1 MSNEVINAAVDAPV
15 PNAVGAL
22 GTDALPTSTPEY
34 APATQ
39 SFVENVAEEAVDTR
53 HKIQDIGHKAH
64 ETRERG
70 EEDLFQNPKSQT
82 QSSDSLSQQ
91 AYDIMVQLV
100 SRDPRFEV
108 NNNIRQV
115 LQEVQQLRVA
125 GVPAAQGAGSADLA
139 AIRET
144 VEHIW
149 THLQEE
155 TEGAKRQ
162 AEENR
167 SEPSPTVEL
176 IGETRALVRS
186 VNEEVNAVRN
196 NTIQLT
202 NQIRMVMDVATRC
215 LREMDKTAV
224 KYEQNGEKSALLDE
238 LRSLRDML
246 ADGFENAR
254 LEPIAPEPG
263 ETFRYNEH
271 RAENGFAASGK
282 IKRTLYPGFRWTQ
295 PTPPVIL
302 LPAIV
307 ETE

>member
-1 MSNEVINAAVDAPV
+1 MSNEVINAPV
-15 PNAVGAL
+15 ETPTPNAVGAL
-22 GTDALPTSTPEY
+22 NGGALPSSTPEY
-34 APATQ
+34 APAAQT
-39 SFVENVAEEAVDTR
+39 FVENIAAKGTEQTEATLSEAETLNARTPEHLNTA
-53 HKIQDIGHKAH
+53 A
-64 ETRERG
+64 
-70 EEDLFQNPKSQT
+70 
-82 QSSDSLSQQ
+82 LSQQ

-115 LQEVQQLRVA
+115 LQEVQQIRAA
-125 GVPAAQGAGSADLA
+125 GTQSPQSADSHDLA

-155 TEGAKRQ
+155 TEGRRQ
-162 AEENR
+162 KAEETR
-167 SEPSPTVEL
+167 QEPSPTVEL

-224 KYEQNGEKSALLDE
+224 KYAQGGEKSELLDE
-238 LRSLRDML
+238 LHSLRDML

-271 RAENGFAASGK
+271 RAENGFSASGK